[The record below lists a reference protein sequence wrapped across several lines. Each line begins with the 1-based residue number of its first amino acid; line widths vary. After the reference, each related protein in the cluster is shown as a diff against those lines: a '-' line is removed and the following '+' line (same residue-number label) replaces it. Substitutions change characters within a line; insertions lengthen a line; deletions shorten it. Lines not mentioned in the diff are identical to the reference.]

1 MKNHSLIT
9 NLFAIISMLLLAPA
23 LLAFIDIYFSV
34 YEIIAPVIE
43 TNIGD
48 PREAAQ
54 SLSVALV
61 NQLLLV
67 IAIIPAILVVSLLIF
82 KAKYYET
89 WYVKFLKI
97 SSWLMI
103 FTLPLFLFIGLLML
117 FLSSR
122 AKKNA

>member
-9 NLFAIISMLLLAPA
+9 NIFAIINMLLFAPA
-23 LLAFIDIYFSV
+23 ILAFIDIYLSI
-34 YEIIAPVIE
+34 YEIIAPVIV
-43 TNIGD
+43 TKSGD
-48 PREAAQ
+48 PIEVAQ

-67 IAIIPAILVVSLLIF
+67 ITVTPAILFVLLLSF
-82 KAKYYET
+82 KAEYNES
-89 WYVKFLKI
+89 WYVRSLKM

-103 FTLPLFLFIGLLML
+103 FTLPFFLFVGLLML

>member
-1 MKNHSLIT
+1 MKNHSLIA
-9 NLFAIISMLLLAPA
+9 NIFAIISILLLAPA
-23 LLAFIDIYFSV
+23 LLAFIDIYFSI

-43 TNIGD
+43 TKIGD
-48 PREAAQ
+48 PREVAQ

-61 NQLLLV
+61 SQLSLV
-67 IAIIPAILVVSLLIF
+67 INIIPAILVVSLLIL
-82 KAKYYET
+82 KAKYYES
-89 WYVKFLKI
+89 WYVRFLKI

-103 FTLPLFLFIGLLML
+103 FTLPFFLFIGLLML

>member
-1 MKNHSLIT
+1 
-9 NLFAIISMLLLAPA
+9 MLLLAPA
-23 LLAFIDIYFSV
+23 PLAFIDIYFSI

-43 TNIGD
+43 TKIGD
-48 PREAAQ
+48 PREVAQ

-67 IAIIPAILVVSLLIF
+67 IAIIPAILVVSLLII
-82 KAKYYET
+82 KAKYYES
-89 WYVKFLKI
+89 WYVRFLKTI
-97 SSWLMI
+97 SWLMI
-103 FTLPLFLFIGLLML
+103 FTLPFFLFIGLLML

>member
-9 NLFAIISMLLLAPA
+9 NIFAIINMLLFAPA
-23 LLAFIDIYFSV
+23 ILAFIDIYLSI
-34 YEIIAPVIE
+34 YEIIAPVIV
-43 TNIGD
+43 TKSGD
-48 PREAAQ
+48 PIEVAQ

-67 IAIIPAILVVSLLIF
+67 ITVTPAILLVLLLSF
-82 KAKYYET
+82 KAEYNES
-89 WYVKFLKI
+89 WYVRSLKM

-103 FTLPLFLFIGLLML
+103 FTLPFFLFVGLLML